1 MGAEENKEKGTAN
14 GANEANGDNGAKNED
29 KGTQTVKS
37 FTQEQ
42 VDAIKKAEQQ
52 AAKSDVYKK
61 LGIEE
66 GDEKVIAMF
75 KAFVESQ
82 KTEEQKSTEEKAKY
96 AADTAKAEQRARV
109 AEVKAEALLLG
120 ANAEYIDD
128 IVTLAMSKIAKNE
141 GTDAKTAIAE
151 IKTKY
156 AAFFK
161 QEEKEKEDDSNSVGK
176 RGTGSSIKNE
186 SGKGKKDSG
195 SIKEG
200 LGKRLASA
208 RAGSTNKSSF
218 WS

>member
-1 MGAEENKEKGTAN
+1 MGAEESKEKGTVS
-14 GANEANGDNGAKNED
+14 ETNGDNGSKNED
-29 KGTQTVKS
+29 KGTDTVKS

-66 GDEKVIAMF
+66 GDEKAIAMF
-75 KAFVESQ
+75 KAFIESQ

-96 AADTAKAEQRARV
+96 VADTAKAEQRARV

-128 IVTLAMSKIAKNE
+128 IVTLAMSKIAQNA
-141 GTDAKTAIAE
+141 GTDAKTAITE

-161 QEEKEKEDDSNSVGK
+161 QEEKEDEGSVGK

-200 LGKRLASA
+200 LGKRLATA
-208 RAGSTNKSSF
+208 RIGSTNKSSF

>member
-1 MGAEENKEKGTAN
+1 MGAEENKEKGTV
-14 GANEANGDNGAKNED
+14 NEPNGDNGAKAKNED
-29 KGTQTVKS
+29 KGTDTVKS

-66 GDEKVIAMF
+66 GDEKAIAMF
-75 KAFVESQ
+75 KAFIESQ
-82 KTEEQKSTEEKAKY
+82 KTEEQKSNEEKAKY
-96 AADTAKAEQRARV
+96 VADTAKAEQRARV

-128 IVTLAMSKIAKNE
+128 IVTLAMSKIAQNA
-141 GTDAKTAIAE
+141 GTDAKTAITE

-156 AAFFK
+156 VAFFK
-161 QEEKEKEDDSNSVGK
+161 QEEKEDDEGSVGK

-200 LGKRLASA
+200 LGKRLATA
-208 RAGSTNKSSF
+208 RIGSTNKSSF

>member
-1 MGAEENKEKGTAN
+1 MGAEENKENGTV
-14 GANEANGDNGAKNED
+14 NETNGDNGAKAKNED
-29 KGTQTVKS
+29 KGTDTVKS

-96 AADTAKAEQRARV
+96 VADTAKAEQRARV

-128 IVTLAMSKIAKNE
+128 IVTLAMSKITQNA
-141 GTDAKTAIAE
+141 GTDAKTAITE

-161 QEEKEKEDDSNSVGK
+161 QEEKKDDEGSVGK

-200 LGKRLASA
+200 LGKRLATA
-208 RAGSTNKSSF
+208 RIGSTNKSSF

>member
-1 MGAEENKEKGTAN
+1 MGADENKEKDTVNETN
-14 GANEANGDNGAKNED
+14 GNNGAKDNGTKNED
-29 KGTQTVKS
+29 NGTNAAKS

-96 AADTAKAEQRARV
+96 VADTAKAEHRARV

-128 IVTLAMSKIAKNE
+128 IVTLAMSKIAQNA
-141 GTDAKTAIAE
+141 GTDAKTAITE

-161 QEEKEKEDDSNSVGK
+161 QEEKDDGDSVGK

-208 RAGSTNKSSF
+208 RVGSTAKSSF

>member
-1 MGAEENKEKGTAN
+1 MVSTFPISVVPPG
-14 GANEANGDNGAKNED
+14 
-29 KGTQTVKS
+29 
-37 FTQEQ
+37 F
-42 VDAIKKAEQQ
+42 DAIKKAEQQ

-96 AADTAKAEQRARV
+96 VADTAKAEQRARV

-128 IVTLAMSKIAKNE
+128 IVTLAMSKIAQNA
-141 GTDAKTAIAE
+141 GTDAKTAITE

-161 QEEKEKEDDSNSVGK
+161 QEEKEDDEGSVGK

-200 LGKRLASA
+200 LGKRLATA
-208 RAGSTNKSSF
+208 RVGSTNKSSF

>member
-1 MGAEENKEKGTAN
+1 MGADESKEKGTV
-14 GANEANGDNGAKNED
+14 NETNGDNGAKNED
-29 KGTQTVKS
+29 KGTNAVKS

-96 AADTAKAEQRARV
+96 VADTAKAEQRARV

-128 IVTLAMSKIAKNE
+128 IVTLAMSKIAQNE
-141 GTDAKTAIAE
+141 GTDAKTAITE

-161 QEEKEKEDDSNSVGK
+161 QEEKEDDGDSVGK

-208 RAGSTNKSSF
+208 RVGSTNKSSF

>member
-1 MGAEENKEKGTAN
+1 MGAEESKEKGTV
-14 GANEANGDNGAKNED
+14 NETNGDNGAKNED
-29 KGTQTVKS
+29 KGTDKVKS

-141 GTDAKTAIAE
+141 GTDAKTAITE

-161 QEEKEKEDDSNSVGK
+161 QEEKEDDSNSVGK

-208 RAGSTNKSSF
+208 RVGSTNKSSF

>member
-1 MGAEENKEKGTAN
+1 MGAEESKEKGTV
-14 GANEANGDNGAKNED
+14 NEINGDNGAKAKNED
-29 KGTQTVKS
+29 KGTDTVKS

-66 GDEKVIAMF
+66 GDEKAIAMF
-75 KAFVESQ
+75 KAFIESQ
-82 KTEEQKSTEEKAKY
+82 KTEEQKSNEEKAKY
-96 AADTAKAEQRARV
+96 VADTAKAEQRARV

-128 IVTLAMSKIAKNE
+128 IVTLAMSKIAQNA
-141 GTDAKTAIAE
+141 GTDAKTAITE

-161 QEEKEKEDDSNSVGK
+161 QEEKEDDGDSVGK

-200 LGKRLASA
+200 LGKRLATA
-208 RAGSTNKSSF
+208 RIGSTNKSSF

>member
-1 MGAEENKEKGTAN
+1 MGADESKEKSTV
-14 GANEANGDNGAKNED
+14 NETNGDNGTKNED
-29 KGTQTVKS
+29 KGTNTVKS

-52 AAKSDVYKK
+52 AARSDVYKK

-96 AADTAKAEQRARV
+96 VADTAKAEQRARV

-141 GTDAKTAIAE
+141 GTDVKTAITE

-156 AAFFK
+156 SAFFK
-161 QEEKEKEDDSNSVGK
+161 QEEKKDDDDSVGK
-176 RGTGSSIKNE
+176 RGTGSSIRSE

-200 LGKRLASA
+200 LGKRLATA
-208 RAGSTNKSSF
+208 RVGSTNKSSF

>member
-1 MGAEENKEKGTAN
+1 MGAEESKEKGTV
-14 GANEANGDNGAKNED
+14 NETNGDNGAKAKNED
-29 KGTQTVKS
+29 KGTDTVKS

-66 GDEKVIAMF
+66 GDEKAIAMF
-75 KAFVESQ
+75 KAFIESQ

-96 AADTAKAEQRARV
+96 VADTAKAEQRARV

-128 IVTLAMSKIAKNE
+128 IVTLVMSKIAQNA
-141 GTDAKTAIAE
+141 GTDAKTAITE

-161 QEEKEKEDDSNSVGK
+161 QEEKEDDEGSVGK

-200 LGKRLASA
+200 LGKRLATA
-208 RAGSTNKSSF
+208 RIGSTNKSSF

>member
-1 MGAEENKEKGTAN
+1 MGAEESKEKGTV
-14 GANEANGDNGAKNED
+14 NETNGDNGAKAKNED
-29 KGTQTVKS
+29 KSTDTVKS

-82 KTEEQKSTEEKAKY
+82 KTEEQKSNEEKAKY
-96 AADTAKAEQRARV
+96 VADTAKAEQRARV

-128 IVTLAMSKIAKNE
+128 IVTLAMSKIAQNA
-141 GTDAKTAIAE
+141 GTDAKTAITE

-161 QEEKEKEDDSNSVGK
+161 QEEKEDDEGSVGK

-200 LGKRLASA
+200 LGKRLATA
-208 RAGSTNKSSF
+208 RIGSINKSSF

>member
-1 MGAEENKEKGTAN
+1 MGADESKEKGTV
-14 GANEANGDNGAKNED
+14 NETNDNNGAKNED
-29 KGTQTVKS
+29 KSADTVKS

-52 AAKSDVYKK
+52 AARSDVYKK

-96 AADTAKAEQRARV
+96 VADTAKAEQRARV

-128 IVTLAMSKIAKNE
+128 IVTLAMSKIAQNE
-141 GTDAKTAIAE
+141 GTDAKTAITE

-161 QEEKEKEDDSNSVGK
+161 QEEKEDDSNSVGK

-208 RAGSTNKSSF
+208 RVGSTNKSSF

>member
-1 MGAEENKEKGTAN
+1 MGAEENKEKGTV
-14 GANEANGDNGAKNED
+14 NEINGDNGAKAKNED
-29 KGTQTVKS
+29 KGTDTVKS

-66 GDEKVIAMF
+66 GDEKAIAMF

-82 KTEEQKSTEEKAKY
+82 KTEEQKSNEEKAKY
-96 AADTAKAEQRARV
+96 VADTAKAEQRARV

-128 IVTLAMSKIAKNE
+128 IVTLAMSKIAQNA
-141 GTDAKTAIAE
+141 GTDAKTAITE

-161 QEEKEKEDDSNSVGK
+161 QEEKKDDEGSVGK

-200 LGKRLASA
+200 LGKRLATA
-208 RAGSTNKSSF
+208 RIGSTNKSSF

>member
-1 MGAEENKEKGTAN
+1 MGAEESKEKGTV
-14 GANEANGDNGAKNED
+14 NETNGDNGAKNED
-29 KGTQTVKS
+29 KGTDTAKS

-96 AADTAKAEQRARV
+96 VADTAKAEQRARV

-128 IVTLAMSKIAKNE
+128 IVTLAMSKIAQNA
-141 GTDAKTAIAE
+141 GTDAKTAITE

-161 QEEKEKEDDSNSVGK
+161 QEEKEDDEGSVGK

-200 LGKRLASA
+200 LGKRLATA
-208 RAGSTNKSSF
+208 RIGSTNKSSF

>member
-1 MGAEENKEKGTAN
+1 MGAEESKEKGTV
-14 GANEANGDNGAKNED
+14 NETNGDNGAKNED
-29 KGTQTVKS
+29 KGTDKVKS

-61 LGIEE
+61 LGIED

-96 AADTAKAEQRARV
+96 VADTAKAEQRARV

-128 IVTLAMSKIAKNE
+128 IVTLAMSKIAQNA
-141 GTDAKTAIAE
+141 GTDAKTAITE

-161 QEEKEKEDDSNSVGK
+161 QEEKEDNSDSVGK

-208 RAGSTNKSSF
+208 RVGSTNKSSF

>member
-1 MGAEENKEKGTAN
+1 MGAEESKEKGTV
-14 GANEANGDNGAKNED
+14 NETNGDNGAKNED
-29 KGTQTVKS
+29 KGTDTVKS

-66 GDEKVIAMF
+66 GDEKAIAMF
-75 KAFVESQ
+75 KAFIESQ

-96 AADTAKAEQRARV
+96 VADTAKAEQRARV

-128 IVTLAMSKIAKNE
+128 IVTLAMSKIAQNA
-141 GTDAKTAIAE
+141 GTDAKTAITE

-161 QEEKEKEDDSNSVGK
+161 QKEDDGGSVGK

-200 LGKRLASA
+200 LGKRLATA
-208 RAGSTNKSSF
+208 RIGSTNKSSF